1 MQSRSAFFAL
11 VAMLAV
17 FFAGQASYAGAG
29 IICATGAFGQAITG
43 TEGLLTPTAGHGAGG
58 GSVFWPTGTPYG
70 PIYSD
75 GRKSCSPHLCRRVKK
90 R

>member
-1 MQSRSAFFAL
+1 VQSRSVFFAP
-11 VAMLAV
+11 VVMLAV
-17 FFAGQASYAGAG
+17 FFASQASYAGVG
-29 IICATGAFGQAITG
+29 TICAPGAFGQAITG
-43 TEGLLTPTAGHGAGG
+43 TEDLLTPTSGHGAGG

-75 GRKSCSPHLCRRVKK
+75 RRKSCSPHLCRRVKN